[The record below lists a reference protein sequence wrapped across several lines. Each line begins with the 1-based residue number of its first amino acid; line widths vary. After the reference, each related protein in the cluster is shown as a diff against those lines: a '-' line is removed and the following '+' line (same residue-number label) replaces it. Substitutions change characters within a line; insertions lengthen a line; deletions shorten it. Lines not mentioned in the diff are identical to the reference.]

1 MNRPQSSEDRM
12 NNEIQ
17 VFNFNGADV
26 RIRRDENGEPWFVAK
41 DVCEFFGETNYRRA
55 IAGLDNDEKGVS
67 QINTH
72 GGMQMMT
79 TVNESGLYCLLF
91 AMQPQKARGVSEEYI
106 RERQGKLRE
115 FKRWV
120 TGEVLPA
127 IRRTG
132 GYMAARPDEKPEE
145 IMARALLLAK
155 DTMDRQAA
163 RIAEQET
170 RIAEQS
176 RQIAE
181 KTEALAVAAP
191 KAAFVDNFC
200 VSTGTILVRDF
211 AKHIAQALG
220 LKGFGEKVLFAYL
233 KENGYLNINRYP
245 TQYATDLGL
254 FRVYEGIH
262 QHNDGS
268 TGLHHCSRITPKGQT
283 YLYGKLK
290 SQYDTRV
297 RAIRYVGKEEI
308 VVMETDTHTFI
319 ANGYAMHNCNR
330 FSADHLI
337 AYQANL
343 IRKIGQGRFDL
354 LAVRAKSTKKWS
366 DFELK
371 LMIKHYHDLVVRL
384 SIEKGIKVKI

>member
-1 MNRPQSSEDRM
+1 M

-26 RIRRDENGEPWFVAK
+26 RTQVIDSEPVFCLS
-41 DVCEFFGETNYRRA
+41 DVCKVLGISNVGNCKSRLT
-55 IAGLDNDEKGVS
+55 EKG
-67 QINTH
+67 IRTMDTPTA
-72 GGMQMMT
+72 GGVQSMT
-79 TVNESGLYCLLF
+79 YISEQNLYKVIF
-91 AMQPQKARGVSEEYI
+91 QSRKPEAEA
-106 RERQGKLRE
+106 
-115 FKRWV
+115 FTDWV

-181 KTEALAVAAP
+181 KTEALAAAAP

-233 KENGYLNINRYP
+233 KENGYLNMNRYP

-290 SQYDTRV
+290 SQY
-297 RAIRYVGKEEI
+297 E
-308 VVMETDTHTFI
+308 
-319 ANGYAMHNCNR
+319 ANGR
-330 FSADHLI
+330 
-337 AYQANL
+337 
-343 IRKIGQGRFDL
+343 
-354 LAVRAKSTKKWS
+354 WW
-366 DFELK
+366 
-371 LMIKHYHDLVVRL
+371 
-384 SIEKGIKVKI
+384 